1 MRAGRKSAKLG
12 STTCCAMARPGFPRA
27 CAARHA
33 PALRPFQK
41 LLCPPAAADAARDH
55 GTAPPEG
62 EYQRL
67 SVLQSCRFPA
77 PFCALSPK
85 PLAPPLG
92 TLTGPRL
99 PQPAS
104 HQSRPG
110 RTLLATPHLRAVPLA
125 MEWPRRDHRRPP
137 DDDTIMSFPA
147 AVPPAHIL
155 SAPAD
160 GVALATLCPPGPK
173 QNTSSAR
180 TSPWMIQRKCC
191 NGRTC
196 RMSMTITVPE
206 GSFCEA
212 LDEQC
217 TSSGSGGL

>member
-1 MRAGRKSAKLG
+1 
-12 STTCCAMARPGFPRA
+12 
-27 CAARHA
+27 
-33 PALRPFQK
+33 
-41 LLCPPAAADAARDH
+41 
-55 GTAPPEG
+55 
-62 EYQRL
+62 
-67 SVLQSCRFPA
+67 
-77 PFCALSPK
+77 
-85 PLAPPLG
+85 
-92 TLTGPRL
+92 
-99 PQPAS
+99 
-104 HQSRPG
+104 
-110 RTLLATPHLRAVPLA
+110 
-125 MEWPRRDHRRPP
+125 
-137 DDDTIMSFPA
+137 MSFPA

-217 TSSGSGGL
+217 TSSERGRLLRGPLMKFTSLSWKGYYFVALEWSSPCFGPLM